1 MFLDI
6 LIVDVI
12 KGTLLFFLILD
23 VVDQGTTLKYFSE
36 FLKNHMMLRP
46 TLISKV
52 TNHLTAQSC

>member
-6 LIVDVI
+6 LIVVVDQV
-12 KGTLLFFLILD
+12 TLLFIFILD

-36 FLKNHMMLRP
+36 FLKNHMMLLP

-52 TNHLTAQSC
+52 